1 MSVTLN
7 GTVYNDS
14 DFAGLGYVSLFPEQV
29 MSDFL
34 AQADIEIQSI
44 AALTTTSTS
53 SVTIG
58 TGSKTFVLAADKPFK
73 AGMFVIVA
81 DTANPTT
88 KWMTGQVT
96 SYTSG
101 TKTLIFT
108 VTTPT
113 GTGTPSSW
121 NVGATGERGP
131 SGSGLPSIS
140 GGDALKI
147 ARVNNAE
154 TDYETVIPIE
164 ARGRYVTKSTTY
176 TAVDGDYLS
185 CNTASAGFTITL
197 PASPSAGEEIHFAD
211 ENGTWDT
218 NNLTLARNGSTIMGL
233 SEDLTADTKY
243 GTFGLAYIGADW
255 RIV

>member
-44 AALTTTSTS
+44 AALVTTSSTS
-53 SVTIG
+53 VAIG
-58 TGSKTFVLAADKPFK
+58 SGSKTFVLAADKPFK
-73 AGMFVIVA
+73 PGMFVLA
-81 DTANPTT
+81 SDTSTPTT
-88 KWMTGQVT
+88 RWMTGQVT
-96 SYTSG
+96 AYTPG
-101 TKTLIFT
+101 TKTLVFT

-113 GTGTPSSW
+113 GTGTRSSW
-121 NVGATGERGP
+121 NIAATGERGP

-140 GGDALKI
+140 AGDALKI

-164 ARGRYVTKSTTY
+164 ARGRYVSKSGAY

-185 CNTASAGFTITL
+185 CNTASVAFTITL
-197 PASPSAGEEIHFAD
+197 PASPSAGEEIRFVD
-211 ENGTWDT
+211 ENGTFT
-218 NNLTLARNGSTIMGL
+218 ANNLTIARNGSTIMGL
-233 SEDLTADTKY
+233 SEDLTCNTNNI
-243 GTFGLAYIGADW
+243 TFGLAYIGADW